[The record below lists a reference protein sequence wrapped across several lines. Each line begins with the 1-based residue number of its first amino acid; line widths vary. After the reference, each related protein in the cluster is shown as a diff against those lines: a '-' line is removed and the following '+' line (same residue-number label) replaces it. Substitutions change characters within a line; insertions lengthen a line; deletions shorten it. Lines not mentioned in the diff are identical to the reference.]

1 MSSTI
6 EISLSKTKIFLLL
19 LAGVGFVVLGVLFVL
34 NPERFENN
42 WVLGSPSQVWLAGL
56 VSIIFFGLCVV
67 FVGRKLFDERV
78 GLIIDDSGITDNTS
92 ATSAG
97 HVPWEDIVA
106 IRPLQMAS
114 TKFLMVDTDKPEKY
128 IERAKG
134 GLAKRAMKA
143 NHRIYGSPIC
153 INSTSLKIKFSELE
167 ELVLSEFHQRTD
179 P

>member
-1 MSSTI
+1 M
-6 EISLSKTKIFLLL
+6 LL
-19 LAGVGFVVLGVLFVL
+19 LAGLGFVVLGVLFVL
-34 NPERFENN
+34 NPERYVNDYI
-42 WVLGSPSQVWLAGL
+42 LGSPTKVWLAGL
-56 VSIIFFGLCVV
+56 VSIIFFGFCLF

-78 GLIIDDSGITDNTS
+78 GLIIDPTGITDNTS

-97 HVPWEDIVA
+97 HIPWEDIVD
-106 IRPLQMAS
+106 IRPLQIAS

-167 ELVLSEFHQRTD
+167 DLVLSEYLKRKGQ
-179 P
+179 